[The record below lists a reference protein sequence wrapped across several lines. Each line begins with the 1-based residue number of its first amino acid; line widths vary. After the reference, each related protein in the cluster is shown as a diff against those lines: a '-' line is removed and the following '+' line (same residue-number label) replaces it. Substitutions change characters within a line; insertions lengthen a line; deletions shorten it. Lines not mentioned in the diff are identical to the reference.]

1 MTKKILYV
9 IVILLLALLI
19 WRIGAAIFAPDK
31 AKRKRPVR
39 PPVAVEVDSVRYGPI
54 TEVRQL
60 TGTVF
65 PKYRYILAP
74 KVSGRVVSI
83 KKRIGDW
90 VKAGEIVARIDNA
103 EYEQSVMEV
112 EANLKI
118 AKASLSE
125 ARIQFDL
132 AKQEKERVESL
143 QAKGI
148 ASAAELD
155 GAVSSYSAQES
166 RLELAKAQVQ
176 QREASLEA
184 SKIRLN
190 YTVLAAS
197 RPGFIGERFVDEGA
211 LLAPNAAVV
220 SIIAIDSVIV
230 RTTITEKDY
239 YHIRAG
245 QPAQVRVD
253 TYGKR
258 HFSGSV
264 SRIAPMLSE
273 ASRVAQMEVELDN
286 DSLLLKPGMF
296 ARVDVVTAQ
305 KERTP
310 LVRSLAVVNRGAET
324 GLFMVTGSESVAAY
338 VPVQTGITTAENT
351 EIISPALEG
360 VVITLGQHLLD
371 NGSPVILPGAATA
384 KPSGKQTPERGEKI
398 K

>member
-1 MTKKILYV
+1 MTKKILSV
-9 IVILLLALLI
+9 VGILLLAVLI

-31 AKRKRPVR
+31 AKRGKPVR

-65 PKYRYILAP
+65 PKYRYVLAP
-74 KVSGRVVSI
+74 KVTGRVISI

-118 AKASLSE
+118 AKASLAES
-125 ARIQFDL
+125 RIQCDL

-155 GAVSSYSAQES
+155 AAVSNYSAQES
-166 RLELAKAQVQ
+166 RLELAKAQVE

-197 RPGFIGERFVDEGA
+197 KPGFIGERFVDEGA

-230 RTTITEKDY
+230 RTTITERDY
-239 YHIRAG
+239 DRIRAG
-245 QPAQVRVD
+245 QPAQIRVD
-253 TYGKR
+253 TYRGR
-258 HFSGSV
+258 SFTGTV

-296 ARVDVVTAQ
+296 ARVDVVTAR
-305 KERTP
+305 KEHTP
-310 LVRSLAVVNRGAET
+310 FVRSLAVVNRGAET
-324 GLFMVTGSESVAAY
+324 GIFTVNSGESVVHY
-338 VPVQTGITTAENT
+338 VPVQTGIITAEYT

-360 VVITLGQHLLD
+360 LVITLGQHLLD
-371 NGSPVILPGAATA
+371 SGSPVILPGASAGKAATPHNA
-384 KPSGKQTPERGEKI
+384 QRGEHN
-398 K
+398 